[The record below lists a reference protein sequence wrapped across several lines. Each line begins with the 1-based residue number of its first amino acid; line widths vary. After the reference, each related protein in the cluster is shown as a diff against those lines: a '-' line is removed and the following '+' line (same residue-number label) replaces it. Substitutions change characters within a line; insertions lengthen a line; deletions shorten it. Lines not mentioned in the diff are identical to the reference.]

1 MTATTSAASNGG
13 TTPASAPERLNG
25 IARVK
30 DAEAYHMASVAH
42 DAAFE
47 AERLCSQI
55 YRAASDA
62 YLRDAVGPATAAE
75 AVESPAMQDN
85 ISEALRCLVA
95 TENYLRS
102 LSCGEPP
109 F

>member
-1 MTATTSAASNGG
+1 MTTTASAAGNGG
-13 TTPASAPERLNG
+13 KNPDGAPERASV
-25 IARVK
+25 IARVQ

-47 AERLCSQI
+47 AERLCNQI

-62 YLRDAVGPATAAE
+62 YLRDVTGAAAAE
-75 AVESPAMQDN
+75 AVGSTAMRDN
-85 ISEALRCLVA
+85 ISEALRCLVTA
-95 TENYLRS
+95 ENYLRS
-102 LSCGEPP
+102 LGCDEPP